1 MTAGSGRTG
10 PLAAPTGT
18 RLLAEVADAVR
29 IVELSNHPEAM
40 LRQTR
45 QRRASADRQAQ
56 SEYDNALARH
66 RARVQRA
73 RKARDK
79 ARAQRRWLTWLRC
92 ALAVRREQRQVPAP
106 PGPAGGVSDQEEI
119 LAAGITGEQLIA
131 AGLGQVLGDDWTL
144 LRGYRNNR
152 GEIDHLLL
160 GPQGIIAIEGKY
172 LNATVHCVGDNWR
185 SEKYDRYG
193 NLVEQGTI
201 SDKTGRS
208 PSVQLNEP
216 AAILED
222 FLRSRG
228 HRLAVRRVVLLTHP
242 RSKIGNCRNPT
253 VRIGIS
259 TDYVISLLNSSPP
272 ALDAAEL
279 MQLEQ
284 LIVRDHRFHES
295 RRRTASPRHRR

>member
-1 MTAGSGRTG
+1 
-10 PLAAPTGT
+10 
-18 RLLAEVADAVR
+18 VR
-29 IVELSNHPEAM
+29 IVELSNHPRAM
-40 LRQTR
+40 LQQTR
-45 QRRASADRQAQ
+45 QRRAAADRRAQ
-56 SEYDNALARH
+56 SEYENALARH

-79 ARAQRRWLTWLRC
+79 ARAQHRWLTWLRC
-92 ALAVRREQRQVPAP
+92 ALAVRREQRQAPSP
-106 PGPAGGVSDQEEI
+106 PGPADGVSDQEEI

-131 AGLGQVLGDDWTL
+131 AGFGRVLGDDWTL

-160 GPQGIIAIEGKY
+160 GPQGLIAIEGKH

-185 SEKYDRYG
+185 FEKYDRYG
-193 NLVEQGTI
+193 NLVEQDEI

-216 AAILED
+216 AAMLED

-228 HRLAVRRVVLLTHP
+228 HRVPVQRVVLLTHP
-242 RSKIGNCRNPT
+242 RSKIGNRRNPT
-253 VRIGIS
+253 VRIATS
-259 TDYVISLLNSSPP
+259 TDYVVSLLNSSPP
-272 ALDAAEL
+272 ALGAAEL
-279 MQLEQ
+279 TQLEQ

-295 RRRTASPRHRR
+295 RRRAAPPRNRR